1 MNSNEVPIS
10 ITFRHLDSTDA
21 IREHLKKKLRHVL
34 EHISGATDVHVIL
47 GAETH
52 HHRKTCEIVVHASH
66 TQLTVHDEEQDLYVA
81 IDRATAKLAAQASK
95 LKGLVV
101 KEARRSSSSRKA
113 S

>member
-1 MNSNEVPIS
+1 MNSNEVPVS

-21 IREHLKKKLRHVL
+21 IREHLEKKLSHVL
-34 EHISGATDVHVIL
+34 EHIPAATDVHVIL
-47 GAETH
+47 GAEIH

-66 TQLTVHDEEQDLYVA
+66 TQLTAHDEEQDLYAA
-81 IDRATAKLAAQASK
+81 IDRATAKLDAQARK
-95 LKGLVV
+95 LKGRVV

>member
-66 TQLTVHDEEQDLYVA
+66 TQLTVHDEEQDLYAA

-95 LKGLVV
+95 LKGRVV